1 MKIIPLSEGTF
12 TVDATKQF
20 VPFSVSEDSL
30 KSRPPGSLLVE
41 IQPFVIVTSKDVLV
55 LDTGLG
61 FTTADG
67 TLQLHNNLIQ
77 AGINPLDVTKVL
89 MTHLHKDHAGG
100 IGRNDTVLQKQFL
113 SFPNATYVVNR
124 QELEIAV
131 SNLSKSYATSDVE
144 ALVNSDQLLLVE
156 SEGFLDDTIQYQWT
170 GAHSPWHQVF
180 WIRESGE
187 TVFFGGDVAPQLMQM
202 KSRFLAKYDF
212 DGKRAAE
219 LRSQWWQQGQEE
231 NWTFLFYHDLKSP
244 VFRFRA

>member
-1 MKIIPLSEGTF
+1 MKIIPLSEGTY
-12 TVDATKQF
+12 TVDATKKF
-20 VPFSVSEDSL
+20 VPFDIASEDL

-41 IQPFVIVTSKDVLV
+41 IQPFAVITSKDVLV

-61 FTTADG
+61 FCEPDG
-67 TLQLHNNLIQ
+67 TLQLHQNLIR

-100 IGRNDTVLQKQFL
+100 IGKEDVVLGKQFL

-131 SNLSKSYATSDVE
+131 SNLSKSYAAADVE
-144 ALVNSDQLLLVE
+144 ALVQSDQLLLVE
-156 SEGFLDDTIQYQWT
+156 SEGSLDDTIFYQWT

-180 WIRESGE
+180 WIKEGGE
-187 TVFFGGDVAPQLMQM
+187 TVFFGGDVAPQMVQM
-202 KSRFLAKYDF
+202 KSRFVAKYDF

-219 LRSQWWQQGQEE
+219 LRSQWWQQGQDE
-231 NWTFLFYHDLKSP
+231 NWTFLFYHDIKTP
-244 VFRFRA
+244 VHRF